1 MPISTLQKWEYL
13 ASYGDLI
20 NAFGPDVV
28 RAYSHYQNFT
38 TGIAGDPQHP
48 GTEVRPITFDAWE
61 YLASYDDL
69 ITAFS
74 HDVDPG
80 ISAARHYVTYGYGEH
95 RDTNAFDAQAYLANY
110 ADLRTAFGTDVVAAE
125 KHYVIYG
132 RAEGRNDYT
141 LTALSATAGDAAGH
155 VGEGHTVIFTLDTH
169 DLPQGRTFSYSLS
182 GITLADL
189 ADGSLSGTATVGADG
204 KAIISVDLEADHV
217 TEGAET
223 LTLHIDD
230 HTASVTVD
238 DLSIL
243 DAPGT
248 FTLTGDTDVET
259 ANVFNSAPV
268 RYILGSGFLGDNRIN
283 SLQDEDKLTG
293 SGVNP
298 TLNATLGNTNDAGS
312 YDITPQLRGIKIVNV
327 AFSNTD
333 GTYLDLQD
341 SGILPTGSALTDVNV
356 TRISTSGSHVVNM
369 WGETVNLSAHNSH
382 DIADMEFSYINSKLA
397 GNQTVNLLLENVT
410 ADHLDIGAEN
420 IQTQQI
426 ETLNLTVAANGASS
440 VNVIDLRP
448 DGISSTHQT
457 LNIVANDALIIAE
470 DWNRDAGS
478 VPAVPT
484 VLGYPAARTG
494 VASQSAGHVFPVAG
508 LEGHDLGYI
517 LHDNGFTFDT
527 VESLEKITVAGSGDV
542 TLGSVGS
549 APAFLLDGSAA
560 WGKIAVNIS
569 NAAEDAS
576 AIFRTGHNDDTVI
589 VGNVLE
595 RFSGSGHSFSDL
607 DYGSGYSPSYSSPIT
622 LAGKVYTG
630 DGNDVVL
637 ANDLAESYSNPLYRT
652 LIDTG
657 SGDDTVVVGILHGNP
672 GQPAAMDGNGAQIL
686 LGDGNDSVT
695 ALNLEEE
702 AQIDAGNGNDVINL
716 TTAVSHYSGSGN
728 EAEWVG
734 TGYTVIAGDATVDAD
749 GHGAEVL
756 AGSGDDLVHFLF
768 TGTGLRSHLGG
779 DSVIEGYVDGGAGND
794 AITVDSNKSLD
805 LVHGH
810 SSTLQGPDGTG
821 SSPIT
826 KAITSVETLTLNST
840 TAWDGEAT
848 SSVFAPHSENRVL
861 AFNGVDGTGDGTRTI
876 IANDDNGY
884 TADYTVDRSQ
894 FDSALRTINLNH
906 EDGVILNIQHEHNNY
921 VAFAGDEAA
930 DTLTNLLGTE
940 KINLT
945 ALETFTNQGTGNYD
959 GSGHATTGTGAAADP
974 LGTVYG
980 PGLVNSVC
988 GVTVPFTADL
998 YVNLALENG
1007 TGTGDVADIT
1017 INGDNAITSIWS
1029 DIRPATTVLNS
1040 DFSLN
1045 DIGSG
1050 AHRYESLAL
1059 AVNGNHNHGVDLNND
1074 FAETLTVTGDGTG
1087 GGNLTLVNVNATVI
1101 QTGGADLISGY
1112 KGNVYVGVESEEGHH
1127 ITTGIGN
1134 DIVRLGDEHAIHD
1147 FNDYVSLGSGNDIVV
1162 FNGLSRDGGT
1172 GSVNHGGLTNGDS
1185 VIGGAGY
1192 DTIAVGGA
1200 VSLNGVSDR
1209 YGVTISES
1217 ELQLVSGF
1225 EAIQFSVGQAEINAD
1240 GYDYSLRLRDSV
1252 YSQNGYSTPRAS
1264 AEHSLL
1270 PHEKVIDII
1279 NNNVSAAGEQ
1289 LSELHEGDT
1298 LIDLIGLSI
1307 DYQITYSG
1315 ATNAE
1320 GNDFGGSGTG
1330 TGCISD
1336 HGSNDRFIFDD
1347 ANLDGGDTIN
1357 GGANDGDGTTVK
1369 NAGGLHQGA
1378 YEYLPSYLTSFYP
1391 QFGSGGSGLGNRD
1404 VLEVRD
1410 NAEVTSSSD
1419 LLHISNVGTI
1429 AFNNDLGT
1437 NQTLIIDLNDSVVD
1451 SMVDSLHS
1459 SSTGAPE
1466 ILLVV
1471 ANDGTVTQDHAAQLH
1486 LDASQLT
1493 AKSGLGIQLD
1503 DQNYA
1508 PVTLLSGSGSTAEG
1522 TFGTDDILGGAG
1534 NEYINGMT
1542 SNDVVD
1548 GGHDANGTGY
1558 SDHDTIGFTTYFNDF
1573 SNDQIKNIEVLD
1585 VWHDVNHTGLG
1596 SDQIVV
1602 DLTLQL
1608 ENFVINVHEH
1618 SGSTLPFSGNALFAG
1633 QGIDTIHIF
1642 DNHAYVDGG
1651 LGNDIITVDG
1661 SGNRDG
1667 EYIFG
1672 GDGFDSIVGG
1682 TGADHIYAYSYA
1694 SASGSGLGNDTITGG
1709 AGNDDIWLNAG
1720 TGNGNIDVVKTAWGG
1735 EGVDTIHNFTAGA
1748 GTGHDVFTFTGAT
1761 TDIAGTFINS
1771 NVLQHVDLTTVNQQA
1786 GGGMVVVNSNYVNA
1800 TFTMTTTQVYN
1811 ALTVAPNTLS
1821 AHSGY
1826 NDVFYVAVDNSHET
1840 VVAKVADADTDGVI
1854 DLGEITIIA
1863 HLVGVTDASTLVAA
1877 NFSNF

>member
-595 RFSGSGHSFSDL
+595 GFSGSGHSFSDL
-607 DYGSGYSPSYSSPIT
+607 DYGSGYNPYYSSPIT

-1050 AHRYESLAL
+1050 THSYESLAL

-1172 GSVNHGGLTNGDS
+1172 GSVNHGGLTNGDT

-1192 DTIAVGGA
+1192 DTIAVGGE
-1200 VSLNGVSDR
+1200 VSLDGVGR
-1209 YGVTISES
+1209 KFGVTISES
-1217 ELQLVSGF
+1217 ELQRVSGF
-1225 EAIQFSVGQAEINAD
+1225 EAIQFSVGQAEIHAEPYNF
-1240 GYDYSLRLRDSV
+1240 DYSLRLRDSV
-1252 YSQNGYSTPRAS
+1252 YSQNGYSTNNA
-1264 AEHSLL
+1264 LL
-1270 PHEKVIDII
+1270 PNEKVIDII

-1289 LSELHEGDT
+1289 LAELQEGNT
-1298 LIDLIGLSI
+1298 VIDLLGLSI
-1307 DYQITYSG
+1307 DYQITYNG

-1320 GNDFGGSGTG
+1320 GNDFGGSGSG

-1369 NAGGLHQGA
+1369 NAGGLHEGA
-1378 YEYLPSYLTSFYP
+1378 YQYLPLYLTSFYL
-1391 QFGSGGSGLGNRD
+1391 QYGSAGSGLGNRD

-1466 ILLVV
+1466 ILLIK

-1493 AKSGLGIQLD
+1493 AKSGLGIGLD
-1503 DQNYA
+1503 TQNYGSA
-1508 PVTLLSGSGSTAEG
+1508 FFGSGSLIEG
-1522 TFGTDDILGGAG
+1522 TFGTDEILGGAS

-1548 GGHDANGTGY
+1548 GGHVANGTGY
-1558 SDHDTIGFTTYFNDF
+1558 NDHDTIGFTTYFNDF
-1573 SNDQIKNIEVLD
+1573 SNNQIQNIEVLD
-1585 VWHDVNHTGLG
+1585 VWHDVNHTGPG
-1596 SDQIVV
+1596 SDKIFV
-1602 DLTLQL
+1602 DVTSQT
-1608 ENFVINVHEH
+1608 EGFFINVHEH
-1618 SGSTLPFSGNALFAG
+1618 NVTTGLWAGNTLLSG
-1633 QGIDTIHIF
+1633 QGNDTIHIF
-1642 DNHAYVDGG
+1642 DNYAYVDGG
-1651 LGNDIITVDG
+1651 SGNDIITVDG
-1661 SGNRDG
+1661 SGNHDG
-1667 EYIFG
+1667 EWIFG
-1672 GDGFDSIVGG
+1672 GDGSDSIVGG
-1682 TGADHIYAYSYA
+1682 SGADEIFAYSWT

-1720 TGNGNIDVVKTAWGG
+1720 TGNGNVDVVKTAWGG
-1735 EGVDTIHNFTAGA
+1735 EGVDTIHNFTAGSGA
-1748 GTGHDVFTFTGAT
+1748 GHDVFTFTGT
-1761 TDIAGTFINS
+1761 SDIAGFSINPS
-1771 NVLQHVDLTTVNQQA
+1771 LLQSGVNLNGGGGANAGVQA
-1786 GGGMVVVNSNYVNA
+1786 GFVTVLDNA
-1800 TFTMTTTQVYN
+1800 ATLDATGIAN
-1811 ALTVAPNTLS
+1811 ALSAGVNKLS
-1821 AHSGY
+1821 TFASATH
-1826 NDVFYVAVDNSHET
+1826 DVFYLAIDNNVDTEIVKIN
-1840 VVAKVADADTDGVI
+1840 DLNGDGTI
-1854 DLGEITIIA
+1854 TSNEITLIA
-1863 HLVGVTDASTLVAA
+1863 HLVGVTDAGTLVHA
-1877 NFSNF
+1877 NFGNLP